1 MSRSPTGAPEGSSL
15 GAPVGCCR
23 ELPDRGVEYGRS
35 VTEGPAELT
44 RWTIHG
50 ERVIDDTRRAR
61 WSIAEVE
68 LPDGVRFEQ
77 YVLRLP
83 KAAIVVVLDEDDRVL
98 MMWRHR
104 FIIDRWVWEL
114 PGGYVDESEDPATT
128 AAREV
133 EEETG
138 WRPRSIEPLLSFQP
152 MVGTA
157 DAENLLFLARGAD
170 YVGTPED
177 VNEAERIDWIPL
189 DKVLDYIARGEIVGA
204 ASVVGIL
211 DVLARRQRGEL
222 EA

>member
-1 MSRSPTGAPEGSSL
+1 MSASRGSLTGERY
-15 GAPVGCCR
+15 GC
-23 ELPDRGVEYGRS
+23 VEYGRG
-35 VTEGPAELT
+35 VTERSTELT

-83 KAAIVVVLDEDDRVL
+83 KAAIVVVLDDDDRVL

-114 PGGYVDESEDPATT
+114 PGGYVDEAEDPAAT

-138 WRPRSIEPLLSFQP
+138 WRPRSIAPLLSFQP

-177 VNEAERIDWIPL
+177 INEAERIGWIPL
-189 DKVLDYIARGEIVGA
+189 DEVLDYIARGEIVGA
-204 ASVVGIL
+204 ASVVGLI

-222 EA
+222 KA